1 MNFPL
6 WFLQLMVIGGTAL
19 CAIGSLALIAF
30 LILDKKD
37 NQIW

>member
-1 MNFPL
+1 MIFPL
-6 WFLQLMVIGGTAL
+6 WFLQLMVIGGIIL
-19 CAIGSLALIAF
+19 CSIGALALLAF